1 MKRNYRLLVLISNEW
16 LMKNKIAVALPKG
29 RLAEETIDLFV
40 KKGICKTGVV
50 DFQSR
55 KLIFEDED
63 AGVSFLLIRNSD
75 IPIYVEYGAA
85 DMGVVGK
92 DILIE
97 SGCGVYE
104 FMDLGFGYCRLCSA
118 GLKDVGAY
126 RQGMKVATKYPGL
139 TKKFFAERGL
149 SVEVIKLYGSI
160 ELAPVAGL
168 SDIIVDLVSSGET
181 LRKNGLA
188 EIETIMESTARLIA
202 NRSMTRSKHTKIK
215 EILNMLGSI

>member
-1 MKRNYRLLVLISNEW
+1 
-16 LMKNKIAVALPKG
+16 MKNNIAVALPKG
-29 RLAEETIDLFV
+29 RLAEETVELFV
-40 KKGICKTGVV
+40 KKGICRPGVV
-50 DFQSR
+50 DFDSR
-55 KLIFEDED
+55 KLIFEDEES
-63 AGVSFLLIRNSD
+63 GISFLLIRNSD
-75 IPIYVEYGAA
+75 IPVYVEYGAA

-92 DILIE
+92 DILSE
-97 SGCGVYE
+97 SDCGVYE

-118 GLKDVGAY
+118 GLKDSGVY

-139 TKKFFAERGL
+139 TKKFFAQRGL

-202 NRSMTRSKHTKIK
+202 NRSMTRSKHAKIK
-215 EILNMLGSI
+215 DILNMLGSI